1 VKPSPQSDAVVQGKR
16 YLGTHERVVVE
27 VQVSGVGAGSAHFS
41 FGGQAGSA
49 TVVPAQLSVV
59 CAKHTI
65 PDAQS
70 LSAVHGRGVQDET
83 ASGSHCGCVQ
93 VSPGAHAMA
102 GQGVATSST

>member
-16 YLGTHERVVVE
+16 YLGTHDCVVVG
-27 VQVSGVGAGSAHFS
+27 VQGSGVGAGSVHFS
-41 FGGQAGSA
+41 PAGQAGSA

-59 CAKHTI
+59 CARHTI

-83 ASGSHCGCVQ
+83 ISGSHCGCVQ
-93 VSPGAHAMA
+93 VSPAAHAMA
-102 GQGVATSST
+102 GQGVAISET